1 MLSLSTDKQRDY
13 QIICMRVPVETLKH
27 ACLQKPMLS
36 ACVLFLPLSFGSY
49 KSSVKTS
56 ALSASEQHHPAKLI
70 TDSKR
75 LYSLHQCSSPVVTFL
90 CCCQNSPKYTCIH
103 TLYCPLGFPLQRF
116 SFQLLSVGETAEHSE
131 PLCVSSVYEEP

>member
-75 LYSLHQCSSPVVTFL
+75 LYSLHQCSSPSSHLSLLLPKLPKVHLHSHLVL
-90 CCCQNSPKYTCIH
+90 SP
-103 TLYCPLGFPLQRF
+103 GFPATEIF
-116 SFQLLSVGETAEHSE
+116 LSIT
-131 PLCVSSVYEEP
+131 LCWRNCRAF